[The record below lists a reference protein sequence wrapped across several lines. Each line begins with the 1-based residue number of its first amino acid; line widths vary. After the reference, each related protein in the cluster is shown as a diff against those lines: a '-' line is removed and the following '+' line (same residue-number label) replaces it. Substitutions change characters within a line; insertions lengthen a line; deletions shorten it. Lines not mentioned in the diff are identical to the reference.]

1 MCGIAGY
8 SLKENSL
15 SGTQRRLE
23 EASSLLSH
31 RGPDGSGIYFDNR
44 TGLAHKRLAII
55 DIKGGAQPL
64 TDATGEITVIFN
76 GEIYNFSELKHELEK
91 KGCVFT
97 TRSDTEVLAN
107 IIRIYGKA
115 GIEKLKGMFAF
126 CALDH
131 NSERVLVVRDRLGV
145 KPLFYVEN
153 SSGFFFASEIPA
165 LLTLSGC
172 DRKIDPDALDL
183 FLSLRYVPH
192 PFCAFK
198 EIRRLPPGYLLEVE
212 KGRIINNAPFW
223 SMNPAKKNMDYG
235 QACIETKERFDQ
247 AVVRRLVS
255 DVPLGAF
262 LSGGIDS
269 SLTVAAMALRGP
281 VKTFSIGFEDE
292 KFNELPYARQ
302 IADHLNTDH
311 HEFYLSSESLL
322 EGPEILALFGEPF
335 SNETAIPLY
344 FLSKF
349 ASGEVKVA
357 LTGDG
362 GDEAFGGYKRYGHCI
377 FIKRLERLSLRHP
390 YCQLRKTSTWAESIL
405 NRRRKKKSFP
415 ARSADRALLLNQ
427 PMRYLAFLE
436 IFPSSSRK
444 LLFNPSGP
452 LAGKT
457 VHPTAIDLIGSFYNQ
472 IRDDELD
479 RLQITD
485 INTYLPGDILFYSDH
500 MSMAH
505 GLELRSPFLDHDVLE
520 FALSLPSEYRMT
532 TDRKGKR
539 ILRDAFSDRISKAM
553 FERPK
558 KGFSIPLARWIGGPL
573 KNKVQEVIMDA
584 PDDFYRLFEKQG
596 VSNLLSSEIGK
607 NGLKARQLWSL
618 FILAK
623 WMAQFKA
630 VLP

>member
-8 SLKENSL
+8 SIKENSL
-15 SGTQRRLE
+15 PGTERRLE
-23 EASSLLSH
+23 KASSLLSH

-44 TGLAHKRLAII
+44 IGLAHRRLAII
-55 DIKGGAQPL
+55 DIVRGSQPL
-64 TDATGEITVIFN
+64 TDAAGEITVVFN
-76 GEIYNFSELKHELEK
+76 GEIYNFSELKHDLEK
-91 KGCVFT
+91 RGCVFT

-126 CALDH
+126 CALNH
-131 NSERVLVVRDRLGV
+131 NSKRMLVVRDRLGV

-172 DRKIDPDALDL
+172 DRKIDPEALDL
-183 FLSLRYVPH
+183 YLSLRYVPH
-192 PFCAFK
+192 PFCAFE
-198 EIRRLPPGYLLEVE
+198 EIRRLPPGHLLEVE
-212 KGRIINNAPFW
+212 KGKIINNAPFW
-223 SMNPAKKNMDYG
+223 SMNPTKRNMDYR

-269 SLTVAAMALRGP
+269 SLTVASMALRGP

-292 KFNELPYARQ
+292 RFNELPYARQ
-302 IADHLNTDH
+302 IADHLKTDH
-311 HEFYLSSESLL
+311 HEFYLPADSLL
-322 EGPEILALFGEPF
+322 KAPEILALFGEPF

-362 GDEAFGGYKRYGHCI
+362 GDEAFGGYKRYGHCL
-377 FIKRLERLSLRHP
+377 FIKRLERLFLRRP
-390 YCQLRKTSTWAESIL
+390 YCRLRKTSTWAESIL
-405 NRRRKKKSFP
+405 NRSRKKKSFP

-436 IFPSSSRK
+436 LFPLNSRK
-444 LLFNPSGP
+444 LLFHPSGP
-452 LAGKT
+452 LVGKI
-457 VHPTAIDLIGSFYNQ
+457 VHPTAVDLIGSFYNQ

-479 RLQITD
+479 RLQLTD

-532 TDRKGKR
+532 TSRKGKR

-573 KNKVQEVIMDA
+573 KNKVQEVIMNA

-607 NGLKARQLWSL
+607 DGLKARQLWSL

-623 WMAQFKA
+623 WMVRFKA